1 MPRKSLHPTFQK
13 KRVLELLCR
22 FCGNIVCNRGMKAI
36 LLADTAVEL
45 FSTDIPP
52 VKYVSV
58 IFYYLHLKLISNM
71 SGLCCLI
78 LKLNNFHII
87 N

>member
-13 KRVLELLCR
+13 KKVLELLCR

-52 VKYVSV
+52 VK
-58 IFYYLHLKLISNM
+58 
-71 SGLCCLI
+71 
-78 LKLNNFHII
+78 
-87 N
+87 